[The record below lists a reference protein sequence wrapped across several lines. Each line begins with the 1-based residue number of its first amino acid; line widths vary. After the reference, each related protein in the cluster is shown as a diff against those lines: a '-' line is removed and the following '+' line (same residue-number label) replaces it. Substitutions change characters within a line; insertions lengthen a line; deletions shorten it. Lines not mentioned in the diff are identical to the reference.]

1 MLLSQL
7 LATIGLACTH
17 DGVVTNLVMDS
28 RAVQPG
34 DLFIGL
40 PGSKVDGGT
49 FALDALAKGAIGAI
63 VGEHIPID
71 HDRVYRIRDVGSV
84 CGLLASQF
92 YGYPSRALQ
101 LVGVTGTNGKTTT
114 THIIEFLAQPHFT
127 TALLGT
133 LYNRWGNFR
142 ETANLTTAFGIDLQR
157 LLRAAV
163 DDGVNLA
170 VMEVSSHALD
180 QGRVKGCEFQR
191 AVFTNLSQDHLDYHG
206 TMDRYF
212 AAKSLLFQSAYLRG
226 TAIVNGDDPY
236 GQELAKTL
244 SDKLVF
250 SLHDRTADLYTTD
263 LVFQP
268 TGVSAQLHTP
278 WGRID
283 LRSGLVGK
291 FNVMNMM
298 AAIATALSLGI
309 APAAIEAR
317 LPQFE
322 TVPGRLEKVTV
333 GSEQDIT
340 IVVDYAHTPDGLEKV
355 LTAMRPFVVNRL
367 VVVFGCGGDR
377 DRTKRPK
384 MGEIAVR
391 LADRVFVTSD
401 NPRTEDPAQ
410 ILADIKAGITADK
423 EKEVIYEIDRRKAIE
438 VAILSAQ
445 PGDTIVIA
453 GKGHEDYQII
463 GTTKYPFDDRI
474 EARQALRKRL
484 GHGDGSS

>member
-1 MLLSQL
+1 
-7 LATIGLACTH
+7 
-17 DGVVTNLVMDS
+17 
-28 RAVQPG
+28 
-34 DLFIGL
+34 
-40 PGSKVDGGT
+40 
-49 FALDALAKGAIGAI
+49 
-63 VGEHIPID
+63 
-71 HDRVYRIRDVGSV
+71 
-84 CGLLASQF
+84 
-92 YGYPSRALQ
+92 
-101 LVGVTGTNGKTTT
+101 
-114 THIIEFLAQPHFT
+114 
-127 TALLGT
+127 
-133 LYNRWGNFR
+133 
-142 ETANLTTAFGIDLQR
+142 
-157 LLRAAV
+157 
-163 DDGVNLA
+163 
-170 VMEVSSHALD
+170 
-180 QGRVKGCEFQR
+180 
-191 AVFTNLSQDHLDYHG
+191 
-206 TMDRYF
+206 MDRYF

-236 GQELAKTL
+236 GQQLAKTL

-268 TGVSAQLHTP
+268 TGMSAQLHTP

-298 AAIATALSLGI
+298 AGIATALSLGI

-333 GSEQDIT
+333 EPEQDIT

-355 LTAMRPFVVNRL
+355 LNAMRPFVVNRL

-410 ILADIKAGITADK
+410 ILADIKAGITTDQ